1 VKTLPTSDDRTKKAK
16 ISNRNVTSN
25 SPGLK
30 GKEVN
35 NKLRS

>member
-1 VKTLPTSDDRTKKAK
+1 VKALPTSDDRTTKAK
-16 ISNRNVTSN
+16 VSNRNVTSN
-25 SPGLK
+25 SPGLQ